1 MSNEVLPVQ
10 PGRQFNRLQHGPMRA
25 FSYQR
30 FGLFWFYS
38 LLSIVSF
45 FMILIVRGW
54 LILDLTDSAF
64 MVTAVNAAQL
74 VPMLVLPL
82 LGGVLADRGGRKV
95 LLLVTDTFNLLSLLV
110 MAVLLFEGW
119 IEVWHVFALS
129 LANGVAFSFAMPA
142 RTSVVPDLVGPGDV
156 PSAVALF
163 STIFSL
169 GQIAGPAPA
178 GFIIGAWGMG
188 TTFLVAA
195 GILVPSLIGMAL
207 FPIPRHTG
215 TYRPDADKPKE
226 SVVQSILGGFRY
238 VRSQQLIIGLLLLG
252 LVVTMFIM
260 PFQAIMPVIIRDILG
275 RGPEDLGIL
284 MTASGLGAFC
294 GSISVAVADGIR
306 RLSTMMMIAGIGVGV
321 ILIFFSLSSIYP
333 LSLILAF
340 ALGLFVQ
347 MFMTSNFTM
356 VQMATPDEIRARVI
370 SMRFIAIGLGPIGM
384 ISLGIAA
391 EVYGPQPSLVVMAV
405 INIVLVALIFIAMPA
420 LRRAEVEV
428 AAMAQSAE
436 TEKAAVDT
444 AVV

>member
-1 MSNEVLPVQ
+1 MSNQVLPSK
-10 PGRQFNRLQHGPMRA
+10 PGRQFNRLRHGPLRA
-25 FSYQR
+25 FSHQR

-74 VPMLVLPL
+74 IPMLVLPL
-82 LGGVLADRGGRKV
+82 LGGVLADRGKRKM

-110 MAVLLFEGW
+110 MAVLLFAGW

-142 RTSVVPDLVGPGDV
+142 RTSVVPDLVGEGDV
-156 PSAVALF
+156 PSAIALF

-195 GILVPSLIGMAL
+195 GILVPALIGMAT
-207 FPIPRHTG
+207 FPVPRHAG
-215 TYRPDADKPKE
+215 AYRPDVDKPKE

-238 VRSQQLIIGLLLLG
+238 VRRQQLIVGLLLLG

-284 MTASGLGAFC
+284 MTASGVGAFC
-294 GSISVAVADGIR
+294 GSISVAVANELR
-306 RLSTMMMIAGIGVGV
+306 RLSTMMMMAGVGV
-321 ILIFFSLSSIYP
+321 GFILIFFSLSSIYP
-333 LSLILAF
+333 MSLLLAF

-347 MFMTSNFTM
+347 MFMTSNFTL
-356 VQMATPDEIRARVI
+356 VQMATPDELRARVI

-405 INIVLVALIFIAMPA
+405 INIALVALIFIAMPA
-420 LRRAEVEV
+420 MRHAEAEV
-428 AAMAQSAE
+428 AAMAQNAE
-436 TEKAAVDT
+436 VETT